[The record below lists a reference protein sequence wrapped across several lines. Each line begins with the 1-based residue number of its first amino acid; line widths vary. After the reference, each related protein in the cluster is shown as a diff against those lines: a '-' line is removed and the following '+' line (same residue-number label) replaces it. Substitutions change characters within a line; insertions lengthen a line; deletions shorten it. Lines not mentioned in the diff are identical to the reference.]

1 MDMKEITD
9 HMTKTGQETREILPE
24 IIHFTMIL
32 GCLQRS
38 PLLRGIEIV
47 GISMVIPIGKDIL
60 TRVDPHHQVID
71 GDHQE
76 TDH

>member
-9 HMTKTGQETREILPE
+9 HMTKTGQETQEILPE

-47 GISMVIPIGKDIL
+47 GTMVIPIGQDIL
-60 TRVDPHHQVID
+60 TGVDPHHQLID
-71 GDHQE
+71 KDHQE

>member
-32 GCLQRS
+32 GCLQHS

-60 TRVDPHHQVID
+60 TGVDPHHQVID